1 MVKHLEEERRRPV
14 ITGSIESRKRLT
26 VAGLN
31 RFMRR
36 IAHDYGRK
44 AAKQAENRL
53 APKPTARE
61 AHS

>member
-1 MVKHLEEERRRPV
+1 M